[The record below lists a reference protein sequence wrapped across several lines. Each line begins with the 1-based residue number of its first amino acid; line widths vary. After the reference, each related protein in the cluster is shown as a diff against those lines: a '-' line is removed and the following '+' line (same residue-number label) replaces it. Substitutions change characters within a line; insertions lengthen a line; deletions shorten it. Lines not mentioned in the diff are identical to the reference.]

1 MDDSRWERIAAATGI
16 AFVVILAIGN
26 FLAPNPPAQDDPI
39 EEVID
44 FAVDNRSALLIGS
57 YLTGLALVFG
67 LWFLGSLRTFLM
79 RAEGGIG
86 RLAAV
91 AFAGGVVFV
100 AIVLVSNAV
109 GNGIT
114 LRIAEEGDPVAVR
127 ALFDTLTVLI
137 ASASFPVAVLV
148 AATSI
153 VAMRTGVLP
162 RWYGWAGPVLTLL
175 FLVAGTGVYID
186 HGFLAPGGGFSLIAF
201 VVFAL
206 WVLVTSVLMMQR
218 LGQPGTRGAPAS
230 RLGPD

>member
-1 MDDSRWERIAAATGI
+1 MDASRWERVAAATGI
-16 AFVVILAIGN
+16 VFIALLALGN

-39 EEVID
+39 QEVID

-67 LWFLGSLRTFLM
+67 LWFLGSLRSFLM
-79 RAEGGIG
+79 RAEGGTG
-86 RLAAV
+86 RLSGV
-91 AFAGGVVFV
+91 AFAGGIVFAGLV
-100 AIVLVSNAV
+100 FVSNAV

-162 RWYGWAGPVLTLL
+162 RWYGQAGPVVTLV
-175 FLVAGTGVYID
+175 FLVAGTAVYLD
-186 HGFLAPGGGFSLIAF
+186 HGFLAPGGGFTLIAF

-218 LGQPGTRGAPAS
+218 LGGQGTRAETAS
-230 RLGPD
+230 RLAPD